1 MVRTTSGGRVYLD
14 CHWDDV
20 RLTVEIDGGHHQLA
34 LHPVDDALRQNELTL
49 GRELVLGIP
58 VLGLRLHPA
67 AFLRQVRAARELL
80 AGRAA

>member
-1 MVRTTSGGRVYLD
+1 MMSGSPWRS
-14 CHWDDV
+14 
-20 RLTVEIDGGHHQLA
+20 TAGHHQLA